1 MTDRVRAGL
10 TTKAAVVV
18 LAVLL
23 PAVTARADIFTSPA
37 TAPGSGSG
45 ASAATPPPDSHWYG
59 WQILA
64 ADLVTLGTLS
74 LCTSAADAGID
85 ADYCALTVIPW
96 VTGAAAIHWA
106 GHGNPLR
113 ALVSVALHA
122 GLPLAGAY
130 LGDAARC
137 DGCAEEGD
145 MNVLIGVVAGVVFAT
160 LLDTAFSIEAVP
172 RAPAVS
178 RRSGPTLTPT
188 LATGGGALGLGLAGT
203 F

>member
-1 MTDRVRAGL
+1 MTGRVRTSL
-10 TTKAAVVV
+10 TTKAAAVVV

-23 PAVTARADIFTSPA
+23 PTVTARADIFTAPA
-37 TAPGSGSG
+37 TSPSSGVSAP
-45 ASAATPPPDSHWYG
+45 APLPDSHWYG

-74 LCTSAADAGID
+74 LCASAADAGID
-85 ADYCALTVIPW
+85 TDYCALTVIPW

-113 ALVSVALHA
+113 ALASVALHA
-122 GLPLAGAY
+122 GLPIAGGY
-130 LGDAARC
+130 LGDASRC

-145 MNVLIGVVAGVVFAT
+145 MNLLIGVVGGVVFAT
-160 LLDTAFSIEAVP
+160 LLDTAFSIESMP

-188 LATGGGALGLGLAGT
+188 LATGGGALAVGVAGT